1 MALLGH
7 PDWAMMTDSQG
18 DRVTKPYVSGPSPIS
33 QGLMAAGFGMMGD
46 GNSEWVGGGG
56 TNWDALG
63 KGGLL
68 GLQAYQ
74 NANKNLQDQR
84 SEFYNQRNA
93 LEDQLIQNQRFKNEQ
108 E

>member
-18 DRVTKPYVSGPSPIS
+18 NRVTKPYVSGPSPLA
-33 QGLMAAGFGMMGD
+33 QGLFAAGAGMMGD
-46 GNSEWVGGGG
+46 GASEWVGGGG